1 MAATLGAR
9 GGRASKRRPGP
20 LRRIL
25 SEVCE
30 EIGTTDNKA
39 VMRYWQKYDIA
50 ATADNSSAI
59 HTCWFKYTLYAK
71 TEVSYFLEKK
81 YKNRSAQWGPKPE
94 CVERPHDSEYK
105 YFYYDGRADQATDAS
120 TIRKTLHRI
129 RCAQ

>member
-30 EIGTTDNKA
+30 EIGTTDNKT
-39 VMRYWQKYDIA
+39 VLRYWQKYNIS
-50 ATADNSSAI
+50 ATADNSVTQICS
-59 HTCWFKYTLYAK
+59 FKHSLHAK

-81 YKNRSAQWGPKPE
+81 YKAKSAQWGPKPE
-94 CVERPHDSEYK
+94 CVERPHDSEFK
-105 YFYYDGRADQATDAS
+105 YFYYDGRADQATDAR
-120 TIRKTLHRI
+120 TIRATLYRI
-129 RCAQ
+129 RGTQ